1 MTSVGLIVRL
11 EARPGK
17 EEEVAIFLRNAQ
29 LLVENEPET
38 VSWLAVRHSRS
49 SFAIV
54 DAFTDDAGRRAHLT
68 GPVAAALMQRADEL
82 FAEPPRI
89 EPVDVLAEKRRS
101 GEEATPDS

>member
-29 LLVENEPET
+29 LLWRTNP
-38 VSWLAVRHSRS
+38 RRSRGS
-49 SFAIV
+49 PS
-54 DAFTDDAGRRAHLT
+54 
-68 GPVAAALMQRADEL
+68 DEL

-89 EPVDVLAEKRRS
+89 EPVDVLAEKRLS

>member
-38 VSWLAVRHSRS
+38 VSWLAV
-49 SFAIV
+49 
-54 DAFTDDAGRRAHLT
+54 G
-68 GPVAAALMQRADEL
+68 
-82 FAEPPRI
+82 
-89 EPVDVLAEKRRS
+89 
-101 GEEATPDS
+101 